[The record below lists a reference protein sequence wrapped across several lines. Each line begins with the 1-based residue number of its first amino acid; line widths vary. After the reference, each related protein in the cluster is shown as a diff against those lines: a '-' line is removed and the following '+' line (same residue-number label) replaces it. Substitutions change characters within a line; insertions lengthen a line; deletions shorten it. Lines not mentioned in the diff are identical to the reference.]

1 MTVQIRM
8 VAQLQRYA
16 HLAALVVTALGIGMV
31 MGWILDPRWQIR
43 VFPDA
48 TPMKFNTA
56 LCFAIVGLTLTSLFH
71 LHVPHYRQLMAQ
83 TGGFLILLIASLTLA
98 EIVFGREL
106 GIDELFLNDADS
118 NGQMAPLSA
127 VFFVLIGVALVVLT
141 DQPALITQACTA
153 AALLVS
159 VLGILENFYA
169 ANVAQ
174 HVSSFSDVP
183 PLTML
188 GYLLISTAILSYRVD
203 HSRLKIVLTDSIS
216 GLVLRRLLIGTTL
229 IVVLINWLE
238 FGGFYLGWYPATA
251 AHALFT
257 VSIAL
262 VIAIQAWRMALM
274 ISRIEAERNAA
285 YTTLTEREL
294 LYRTLFEG
302 VNDSI
307 VVHDIEGKILEI
319 NDSSVRRLGYS
330 RDELLHMKVTQLDHP
345 DFAAK
350 FAERL
355 EQQLRYGSLDNIF
368 GTHVSKDGRQ
378 IPVQV
383 STRVIPYKGQQA
395 IVAVVHDISLLQ
407 KVQQD
412 EFDIAVERARSQVL
426 TKFVQDASHEFRT
439 PLAIILMGLNI
450 LPRIEDPTRRAMLIQ
465 RSEEQVTRITKLVEQ
480 LVLMTELEDP
490 SVYELAPMCVGQ
502 VFDSLKK
509 RYPPTSTTPHPL
521 HYELV
526 APVPVI
532 RVDGGKL
539 VIALSQIIDNA
550 MRYSSPDSPIMIS
563 GTAQDSTAVITI
575 RDQGAGIPTKDLDRI
590 FTRFYR
596 HDSAHTTEGFGLGLP
611 IAKLIV
617 KAHGGRIEVESEP
630 GHGSTFRILLPMIA
644 VYAPP
649 TEPSLEG

>member
-1 MTVQIRM
+1 MTAQIRM
-8 VAQLQRYA
+8 AQRLQRYA
-16 HLAALVVTALGIGMV
+16 HIASLLGAAIGIGAV
-31 MGWILDPRWQIR
+31 LGWILDPRWQMR
-43 VFPDA
+43 VFPDF

-56 LCFAIVGLTLTSLFH
+56 LCFALSGLTLTSLFYLKRPNH
-71 LHVPHYRQLMAQ
+71 RQLMAQ
-83 TGGFLILLIASLTLA
+83 IGGFVILLIASLTLA
-98 EIVFGREL
+98 EMIFGRDL

-118 NGQMAPLSA
+118 NGLMAPLTA
-127 VFFVLIGVALVVLT
+127 VFFVLIGVALVFLA
-141 DQPALITQACTA
+141 DQPSLITQACAA
-153 AALLVS
+153 AALLAS
-159 VLGILENFYA
+159 LLGILENAYA
-169 ANVAQ
+169 ANVAH

-188 GYLLISTAILSYRVD
+188 GYLMVSTAILSYRIN

-274 ISRIEAERNAA
+274 ISRIETERNAA

-307 VVHDIEGKILEI
+307 VVHDLEGKILEI

-350 FAERL
+350 FDERL
-355 EQQLRYGSLDNIF
+355 EQQLRYGSLDDIF
-368 GTHVSKDGRQ
+368 GTHVSKDGRH

-383 STRVIPYKGQQA
+383 STRVIPYKGQKA

-465 RSEEQVTRITKLVEQ
+465 RSEEQVARITKLVEQ
-480 LVLMTELEDP
+480 LVLMTELDDP
-490 SVYELAPMCVGQ
+490 NIFELNPICVGQ

-509 RYPPTSTTPHPL
+509 RYPPAAASHPIE
-521 HYELV
+521 YELV

-532 RVDGGKL
+532 RADGGKL

-550 MRYSSPDSPIMIS
+550 MRYSAPDSPIVIR

-575 RDQGAGIPTKDLDRI
+575 RDQGAGIPAKDLDRI

-644 VYAPP
+644 VYVPPDEPP
-649 TEPSLEG
+649 TEG